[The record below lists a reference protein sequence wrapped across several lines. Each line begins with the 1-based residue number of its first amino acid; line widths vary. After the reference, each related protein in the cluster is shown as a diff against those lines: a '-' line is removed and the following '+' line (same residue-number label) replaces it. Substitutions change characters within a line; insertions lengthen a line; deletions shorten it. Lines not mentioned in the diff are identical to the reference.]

1 MSIKKSFR
9 NFFTAQTNSRLKD
22 LLLVLPTYLWIIIVF
37 FIPVFSV
44 LILSFA
50 ELSPVTRTVVNFPVL
65 SNYAKLFIRT
75 DYARLLL
82 RTFFIAV
89 TVTASSVLFA
99 YVVAYFIA
107 FRVLKNKYTVL
118 FLFQAPYFATY
129 MLILLAWRLM
139 LGSTGVINSLLLY
152 FGLISEPIKLLG
164 YNLFSVWL
172 VLTATWFPWL
182 ILPIFVSLEKIDRV
196 LLEASDDLGASP
208 ITTFLKVTFPLSLP
222 GVFVAVLFVFI
233 PTMGE
238 FIAPAVVGGRTGIL
252 FGNLIYDFFLKG
264 FRWDVAAAFTVY
276 LLIITFIA
284 VFLLYRR
291 IGFRKLMESL

>member
-1 MSIKKSFR
+1 M
-9 NFFTAQTNSRLKD
+9 
-22 LLLVLPTYLWIIIVF
+22 
-37 FIPVFSV
+37 
-44 LILSFA
+44 
-50 ELSPVTRTVVNFPVL
+50 
-65 SNYAKLFIRT
+65 
-75 DYARLLL
+75 
-82 RTFFIAV
+82 
-89 TVTASSVLFA
+89 
-99 YVVAYFIA
+99 
-107 FRVLKNKYTVL
+107 
-118 FLFQAPYFATY
+118 
-129 MLILLAWRLM
+129 
-139 LGSTGVINSLLLY
+139 
-152 FGLISEPIKLLG
+152 
-164 YNLFSVWL
+164 
-172 VLTATWFPWL
+172 